1 MLILIKKYK
10 NYIDLKKVCFIFQDI
25 LILARIGVDD
35 RIVYLFY
42 VRRMYRLMKEIKVNI
57 IYMEIYGKEYWWWDI
72 KYKML

>member
-42 VRRMYRLMKEIKVNI
+42 VRRMYRLMKEIKVDI
-57 IYMEIYGKEYWWWDI
+57 IYMEINGKEYWWWDI
-72 KYKML
+72 K